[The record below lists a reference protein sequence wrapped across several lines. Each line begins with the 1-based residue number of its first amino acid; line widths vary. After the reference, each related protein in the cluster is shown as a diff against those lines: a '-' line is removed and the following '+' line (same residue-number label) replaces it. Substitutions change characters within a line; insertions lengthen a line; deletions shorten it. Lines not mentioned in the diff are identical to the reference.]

1 VARASSARAR
11 RLRAEARAQR
21 RWLAPGRIASESLGL
36 LLLTFS
42 MLALLALASFEAAD
56 PIFRMGH
63 VENLGG
69 PLGASLAGLLLRGFG
84 AGAYLLAVLLGVVGA
99 RLVAGL
105 RAAREG
111 PSFWVGAA
119 LVLAASSAVP
129 ELLRGLAPARFGSLE
144 GGGLGRLLAGGE
156 RALLS
161 AYGGLLLS
169 ALLAGAGAL
178 RLTGVPTSVAVQA
191 MLSGAAACGR
201 AGIAL
206 FAAAERA
213 LARVALARRR
223 TAAGIRRAIEDV
235 RVWLERRRRRRRVA
249 QLREPDPDLPGV
261 LPATSLARFAED
273 AGDGEALEAD
283 ADDVEAEL
291 ETDDEGEGS
300 PASAGRASSIT
311 AGRGAPRGVEPA
323 IVDHRA
329 ARGAA
334 KPKQESF
341 SFPEDHGDTPW
352 TQPDIDLFQRP
363 PASARVI
370 DRESLI
376 MNSRILEK
384 KLRDFGVNGRVV
396 TVHPGPVIT
405 MYEFEPASGVKVNR
419 IVSLSDDLALALR
432 ALSVRIIAPLPGKAV
447 VGIEIPNGEREV
459 VYIRDLLESESYRSS
474 PSKLTFVLGK
484 DIFGN
489 PVEADL
495 ARMPHLLVAG
505 ATGTGKSVFLNSLL
519 CSMLFRA
526 SPNELKLLLVD
537 PKLLELSAY
546 DGIPHLI
553 VDVVTNPKRAAA
565 ALGGIV
571 HKMEERYQMMSAL
584 GVRSID
590 QFNTRVDEELAA
602 GKKTFRLKPKPGET
616 ESREIEFRR
625 LPYIVVVIDELADLM
640 VVSAHDVEEALQR
653 LAQMARAAGIHLV
666 LATQRPSVDVLTGV
680 IKANFPA
687 RLSFQVSSRTDSRTI
702 LDQNGAD
709 LLLGQGDMLFLPPG
723 TSKLRRVHGAFVSEK
738 EVAAL
743 VADLRKQGAPV
754 FDETLVRMKEE
765 SEAKEERGDEVDE
778 MYDRAIAIVAETRNA
793 SISYIQRRLKVGYNR
808 AARMIEQM
816 ELDGIIGRQEGTKPR
831 EVYARALDA
840 E

>member
-1 VARASSARAR
+1 MRPLAFVAPSRTCGSGGSGGAAGVASRSCGSPIRSCR
-11 RLRAEARAQR
+11 DSCPQR
-21 RWLAPGRIASESLGL
+21 RRP
-36 LLLTFS
+36 
-42 MLALLALASFEAAD
+42 ALATTT
-56 PIFRMGH
+56 PG
-63 VENLGG
+63 
-69 PLGASLAGLLLRGFG
+69 
-84 AGAYLLAVLLGVVGA
+84 
-99 RLVAGL
+99 
-105 RAAREG
+105 
-111 PSFWVGAA
+111 
-119 LVLAASSAVP
+119 
-129 ELLRGLAPARFGSLE
+129 
-144 GGGLGRLLAGGE
+144 
-156 RALLS
+156 
-161 AYGGLLLS
+161 
-169 ALLAGAGAL
+169 
-178 RLTGVPTSVAVQA
+178 TS
-191 MLSGAAACGR
+191 
-201 AGIAL
+201 
-206 FAAAERA
+206 
-213 LARVALARRR
+213 
-223 TAAGIRRAIEDV
+223 
-235 RVWLERRRRRRRVA
+235 
-249 QLREPDPDLPGV
+249 
-261 LPATSLARFAED
+261 
-273 AGDGEALEAD
+273 EALEAD
-283 ADDVEAEL
+283 ADDAEAEL

-300 PASAGRASSIT
+300 PASAGRPRPPRPG
-311 AGRGAPRGVEPA
+311 AGARGVEPA

-352 TQPDIDLFQRP
+352 NPPDIDLFQRP

-765 SEAKEERGDEVDE
+765 SEAKEERGSEVDE